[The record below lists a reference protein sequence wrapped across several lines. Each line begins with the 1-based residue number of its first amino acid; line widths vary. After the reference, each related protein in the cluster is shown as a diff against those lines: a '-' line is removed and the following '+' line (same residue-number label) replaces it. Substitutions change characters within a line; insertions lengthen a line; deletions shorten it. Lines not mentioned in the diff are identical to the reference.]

1 VVEAVLAE
9 FELVAEVSLVVE
21 VEASPVA
28 VVVSDEV
35 VSDEV
40 VSEPVVPAT
49 VSFFT

>member
-1 VVEAVLAE
+1 MLAE

-21 VEASPVA
+21 VDASPVA
-28 VVVSDEV
+28 VVVSDEE